1 MPFVK
6 CSTSFMSKQKEK
18 EIVTTPTKKKELHP
32 ALRANADRLKRGEAL
47 HKKEPVAPTRPKI
60 RSKQKKG

>member
-1 MPFVK
+1 MA
-6 CSTSFMSKQKEK
+6 
-18 EIVTTPTKKKELHP
+18 KKELHP

-47 HKKEPVAPTRPKI
+47 HSGGKKGSQTEQKPKI

>member
-1 MPFVK
+1 VA
-6 CSTSFMSKQKEK
+6 
-18 EIVTTPTKKKELHP
+18 TPTKKKELHP

-47 HKKEPVAPTRPKI
+47 HKGKKSAAASAPPARPKI

>member
-1 MPFVK
+1 MA
-6 CSTSFMSKQKEK
+6 
-18 EIVTTPTKKKELHP
+18 TPTKKKELHP

-47 HKKEPVAPTRPKI
+47 HKGKSAAVSAPPARPKI

>member
-1 MPFVK
+1 
-6 CSTSFMSKQKEK
+6 MSKQKEK